1 MASGT
6 GIKLTL
12 SGVDKTKAMLA
23 TARLRMVKF
32 GAAVKASVLHNV
44 KQATVALGA
53 MATAAVGIGYALRKA
68 AQDFSVLS
76 DRAAQIGETSDRLQR
91 LSTALGVLGA
101 QKADVQS
108 IAAGLA
114 KMTKETGR
122 VGIEGLK
129 QTLAEVSK
137 LGTEAERVAE
147 LSRVF
152 GRSWGPGLAALV
164 RQGPEAL
171 QTGLDGVM
179 AAMPG
184 LVETSVQAGDDIADG
199 FAIAGAGIKNGWE
212 SMIVSLGRSILGKAK
227 MTGREVGATVGAYMT
242 YYGQVVGENLG
253 IFLHNFKEVFK
264 LFRRDGEITGN
275 FVADML
281 LYCFA
286 SIVEPVADIFRGI
299 WEGIRGTFEG
309 IVALFT
315 DDTWSAAWDRVDQR
329 WGNYSRDWRD
339 FYDAAH
345 RDLLKLAEDN
355 PFKQYGIPEAARR
368 QLEETLKAV
377 GSLEESVS
385 LAAQGSVSD
394 LLEEAEESGK
404 DVGKAFS
411 NELKD
416 AAKVEANSYEA
427 LKIMRQDRAR
437 VFGTGG
443 ASGGSGGNVAKQT
456 AETSRN
462 TSAILSRLA
471 ELLFLQKT
479 GWAGVNANFAKL
491 GVV

>member
-6 GIKLTL
+6 SVKVTL
-12 SGVDKTKAMLA
+12 SGVDKTKQMLA

-32 GAAVKASVLHNV
+32 GAAVKASVLKNV
-44 KQATVALGA
+44 KQATMAVTALAG
-53 MATAAVGIGYALRKA
+53 AAVGLGYALRKA

-76 DRAAQIGETSDRLQR
+76 DRAAQVGTTADGLQR

-101 QKADVQS
+101 GKSDVES
-108 IAAGLA
+108 IATGLA
-114 KMTKETGR
+114 RMTKETGR

-129 QTLAEVSK
+129 ATLAEISK
-137 LGTEAERVAE
+137 IEDEGQRVTE
-147 LSRVF
+147 LSRIF

-171 QTGLDGVM
+171 QRGLDGVM

-184 LVETSVQAGDDIADG
+184 LVKTSVDAGDDIADG
-199 FAIAGAGIKNGWE
+199 FAIAGRGIRNGWE
-212 SMIVSLGRSILGKAK
+212 SMLVELGRSILGKAK
-227 MTGREVGATVGAYMT
+227 MTGRELGATIGAYMT
-242 YYGQVVGENLG
+242 YYGQVIGANMG
-253 IFLHNFKEVFK
+253 AFLHNVREVFR

-281 LYCFA
+281 IYSLC
-286 SIVEPVADIFRGI
+286 SVVEPVSDAFYGL
-299 WEGIRGTFEG
+299 WEGVRGLFEG
-309 IVALFT
+309 VVALFT
-315 DDTWSAAWDRVDQR
+315 DDTWNDAWERVGQR
-329 WGNYSRDWRD
+329 WQGYCDNWKE

-355 PFKQYGIPEAARR
+355 PFQAYGIPAGAKR
-368 QLEETLKAV
+368 QLEETLAAV
-377 GSLEESVS
+377 KDLEENVS
-385 LAAQGSVSD
+385 LAAAGSVSD
-394 LLEEAEESGK
+394 LLDEAEDAGR

-416 AAKVEANSYEA
+416 AARVEADSYEA
-427 LKIMRQDRAR
+427 LKIMRQSRGAAVYGTAAAR
-437 VFGTGG
+437 DG
-443 ASGGSGGNVAKQT
+443 ANVAKQT

-462 TSAILSRLA
+462 TSTILSRLV
-471 ELLFLQKT
+471 ELLTVQKN
-479 GWAGVNANFAKL
+479 GWAGVNANFGKL